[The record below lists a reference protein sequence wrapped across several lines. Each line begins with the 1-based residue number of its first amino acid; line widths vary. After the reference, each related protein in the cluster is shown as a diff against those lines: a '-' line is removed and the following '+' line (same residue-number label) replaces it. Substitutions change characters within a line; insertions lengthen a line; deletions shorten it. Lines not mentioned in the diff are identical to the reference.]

1 VAESDVNPLPSRHSE
16 YVVMEPIQLR
26 VTLTMCKVLF
36 LVAHVCLFVI
46 NPLDS
51 KAIIVPHRVIGSW
64 YTGR

>member
-1 VAESDVNPLPSRHSE
+1 
-16 YVVMEPIQLR
+16 MEPVQLR
-26 VTLTMCKVLF
+26 VTLTVCKVLF